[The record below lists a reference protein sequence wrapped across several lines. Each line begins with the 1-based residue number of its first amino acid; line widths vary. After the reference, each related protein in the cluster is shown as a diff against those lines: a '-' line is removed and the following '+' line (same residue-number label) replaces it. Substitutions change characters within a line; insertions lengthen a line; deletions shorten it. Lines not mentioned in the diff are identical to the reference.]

1 MALLNIQET
10 VQQVAD
16 AITASIELE
25 TEIVDQDLMIV
36 GGTGRYKKKIG
47 TFEEDGNLNSD
58 SVYATCITQGKEY
71 INFHSLNDEH
81 YDAKEGELAEICCP
95 IKAED
100 TVLGLIGLIALT
112 ESQRELLIKK
122 SSELLNFLRIMS
134 ELIAGKYIVS
144 QINISLQK
152 TVSSLLS
159 NADNF
164 ASFENI

>member
-58 SVYATCITQGKEY
+58 SVYAT
-71 INFHSLNDEH
+71 
-81 YDAKEGELAEICCP
+81 
-95 IKAED
+95 
-100 TVLGLIGLIALT
+100 
-112 ESQRELLIKK
+112 
-122 SSELLNFLRIMS
+122 
-134 ELIAGKYIVS
+134 
-144 QINISLQK
+144 
-152 TVSSLLS
+152 
-159 NADNF
+159 
-164 ASFENI
+164 